1 MKMTEPLEVE
11 FDAAAMPD
19 AEHASV
25 AGDRAPLHHRNLRIS
40 LRQWKMFHAVID
52 SDGFVG
58 AANQLHVSQS
68 SISHAL
74 TKLQEQLGVPL
85 LTLKGR
91 KAQITEEGKVLLA
104 RSRELVRNAIELEE
118 LAENLRQG
126 WGREVR
132 LAVDANFPPDLLM
145 LAMRELSA
153 QPRRARLSV
162 REAGWDQA
170 AQALHDNT
178 ADLAI
183 SARPVPGFA
192 ARELI
197 EIEHV
202 AVAHPDN
209 PLFALRRPLGADD
222 LASQLQIA
230 IAGSEEEPG
239 GDAGRR
245 PGRLPRPWTVSTLD
259 WAIGALRHGLGYAW
273 LPRHRVQRWL
283 DANQVRVLPLRQG
296 ASFKTRLYLVQGRG
310 ACADPGLAAFAD
322 TLQACSKRPV

>member
-1 MKMTEPLEVE
+1 MKMNDPVDARFDSVE
-11 FDAAAMPD
+11 SPD
-19 AEHASV
+19 TACPSLIAESV
-25 AGDRAPLHHRNLRIS
+25 QAQSRNLRIS
-40 LRQWKMFHAVID
+40 LRQWKMFHAVVD
-52 SDGFVG
+52 ADGFVG

-104 RSRELVRNAIELEE
+104 RSRELVRNAVELEE
-118 LAENLRQG
+118 LAEHLRQG

-132 LAVDANFPPDLLM
+132 LAVDLNFPPDLLM

-153 QPRRARLSV
+153 QPRKTRVSV
-162 REAGWDQA
+162 KEASWEQA
-170 AQALHDNT
+170 AQALRDNT

-183 SARPVPGFA
+183 SANTVPGFVC
-192 ARELI
+192 RELI

-209 PLFALRRPLGADD
+209 PLFALKRPLGFDD
-222 LASQLQIA
+222 LKSQLQIA
-230 IAGSEEEPG
+230 VAGS
-239 GDAGRR
+239 GDEAGREASR
-245 PGRLPRPWTVSTLD
+245 RQARLPRPWTVSTLD

-283 DANQVRVLPLRQG
+283 DGNQVRILPLKHG
-296 ASFKTRLYLVQGRG
+296 ASFRTRLYLVYGPS
-310 ACADPGLAAFAD
+310 ADAGIVAFAD
-322 TLQACSKRPV
+322 LLQACSDRPV

>member
-1 MKMTEPLEVE
+1 MKMNDPVQAR
-11 FDAAAMPD
+11 FDSSESPD
-19 AEHASV
+19 SACPSVIGESLHAQN
-25 AGDRAPLHHRNLRIS
+25 RNLRIS

-52 SDGFVG
+52 ADGFVG

-104 RSRELVRNAIELEE
+104 RSRELVRNAAELEE
-118 LAENLRQG
+118 LAEHLRHG

-132 LAVDANFPPDLLM
+132 VAVDLNFPPDLLM
-145 LAMRELSA
+145 LAMRELSS
-153 QPRRARLSV
+153 QPRKTRISV
-162 REAGWDQA
+162 KEANLEQA
-170 AQALHDNT
+170 AQALRDKT

-183 SARPVPGFA
+183 SAQTIPGFA
-192 ARELI
+192 CRELL

-209 PLFALRRPLGADD
+209 PLFALKRPLGADD
-222 LASQLQIA
+222 LKSQLQIA
-230 IAGSEEEPG
+230 VAGA
-239 GDAGRR
+239 GDEAAAEAPHGLT
-245 PGRLPRPWTVSTLD
+245 RLPRPWTVSTLD

-283 DANQVRVLPLRQG
+283 DGNQVRILPLKHG
-296 ASFKTRLYLVQGRG
+296 ASFKTRLYLVH
-310 ACADPGLAAFAD
+310 APCADTGTVAFAEA
-322 TLQACSKRPV
+322 LQACSNRPV

>member
-1 MKMTEPLEVE
+1 MKMTEPVE
-11 FDAAAMPD
+11 AQFDAPAAPD
-19 AEHASV
+19 SAFATGESSS
-25 AGDRAPLHHRNLRIS
+25 LHSRNLRIS

-58 AANQLHVSQS
+58 AANKLHVSQS

-104 RSRELVRNAIELEE
+104 RSRDLVRNAAELEE
-118 LAENLRQG
+118 LAEHLRQG

-145 LAMRELSA
+145 LAMREPCS
-153 QPRRARLSV
+153 QPRKPRVSV
-162 REAGWDQA
+162 REASWEGA
-170 AQALHDNT
+170 GQALHENT

-183 SARPVPGFA
+183 SARQLPGFVC
-192 ARELI
+192 RELI
-197 EIEHV
+197 EVEHV

-209 PLFALRRPLGADD
+209 PLFALKRPLGVDD

-230 IAGSEEEPG
+230 IAGTGDDTG
-239 GDAGRR
+239 GEARH
-245 PGRLPRPWTVSTLD
+245 PGRFPRPWTVSTLD
-259 WAIGALRHGLGYAW
+259 WAVGALRHGLGYAW

-283 DANQVRVLPLRQG
+283 DGNQVRVLPLRQG
-296 ASFKTRLYLVQGRG
+296 ATFKTRLYLVQGR
-310 ACADPGLAAFAD
+310 AASSDPELVAFAD
-322 TLQACSKRPV
+322 ALHACSKRLL

>member
-1 MKMTEPLEVE
+1 MRMTEPVE
-11 FDAAAMPD
+11 AQFDAVALDHTAAR
-19 AEHASV
+19 
-25 AGDRAPLHHRNLRIS
+25 GDSPPRSRNLRIS

-58 AANQLHVSQS
+58 AANKLHVSQS

-91 KAQITEEGKVLLA
+91 KAQITEEGRVLLA
-104 RSRELVRNAIELEE
+104 RSRDLVRHAAELEE
-118 LAENLRQG
+118 LAEHLRQG

-145 LAMRELSA
+145 LAMRELST
-153 QPRRARLSV
+153 QPRKPRISV
-162 REAGWDQA
+162 KEASWDQA
-170 AQALHDNT
+170 GQALHDNS

-183 SARPVPGFA
+183 SAKQIPGFA
-192 ARELI
+192 CRELI
-197 EIEHV
+197 EVEHV

-209 PLFALRRPLGADD
+209 PLFALKRPLGFDD
-222 LASQLQIA
+222 LASQVQIA
-230 IAGSEEEPG
+230 IAGSGDEAG
-239 GDAGRR
+239 GEAAHYPARF
-245 PGRLPRPWTVSTLD
+245 PRPWTVSTLD

-283 DANQVRVLPLRQG
+283 DGNQVRMLPLRHG
-296 ASFKTRLYLVQGRG
+296 ATYKTRLYLVQGR
-310 ACADPGLAAFAD
+310 AAVADPELAAFAD
-322 TLQACSKRPV
+322 TLHGCSRRPV